1 MRFVPGR
8 GKREAVGR
16 LGAEMQIL
24 WQGGHVTVAN
34 SGPGPE
40 GMKGGHQI
48 QQTEGRARLVKGA
61 VLTKSGREGQ

>member
-1 MRFVPGR
+1 
-8 GKREAVGR
+8 
-16 LGAEMQIL
+16 MQIL